1 LKEEQLIFIISQPR
15 SGSTYLQNLLSNNT
29 EVNTCSEPWVLL
41 HFANQIK
48 PELVNA
54 TFNNKIANKAFQDYL
69 TKYPEIQVNAA
80 IKNLVLDLYAPMAKG
95 FNFVIDKTPRY
106 WELLEEI
113 VALFPKSK
121 IIILKRNPV
130 DVITS
135 IIKTWNVTNLFT
147 LNEFRRDLLL
157 APKQI
162 HAFCEKNK
170 NNRNVYTLRY
180 EDFTANPTHEV
191 KKLYDWIGIP
201 FTAMVLNAENN
212 NKHKGKYGDPY
223 QNATVEADVLIKD
236 ARKKEIAPDFDKFIT
251 GYTHYLST
259 EFLSAYGGYSVTKGH
274 PTKVFNDFMAI
285 KNNLIALNKEL
296 LYLKKS
302 TTYNLGKWMLTP
314 FQFIKK
320 MFR

>member
-1 LKEEQLIFIISQPR
+1 MKDEQLVFIISQPR
-15 SGSTYLQNLLSNNT
+15 SGSTYLQNLLSNNR

-54 TFNNKIANKAFQDYL
+54 TFNNELAHNAFQEYL
-69 TKYPEIQVNAA
+69 SKYPEIQVNIT
-80 IKNLVLDLYAPMAKG
+80 IKNLVLELYSPMAKG

-106 WELLEEI
+106 WELLEEM

-121 IIILKRNPV
+121 IIILKRNPI
-130 DVITS
+130 DVVTS
-135 IIKTWNVTNLFT
+135 IIKTWNVTNLFE

-170 NNRNVYTLRY
+170 KNKNVYTLCY
-180 EDFTANPTHEV
+180 EDLTTNLADEV
-191 KKLYDWIGIP
+191 KKLYDWIGIS
-201 FTAMVLNAENN
+201 FTTMVLNTENN
-212 NKHKGKYGDPY
+212 NKYKGKYGDPY
-223 QNATVEADVLIKD
+223 QNAAVEANVLIKD
-236 ARKKEIAPDFDKFIT
+236 AQKKEIAPDFKKFII
-251 GYTHYLST
+251 GYKHYLST
-259 EFLSAYGGYSVTKGH
+259 EFLKAYGDYSLSECH
-274 PTKVFNDFMAI
+274 PTKVFNDYMAI
-285 KNNLIALNKEL
+285 KNNLIVLNKEL
-296 LYLKKS
+296 HYLKQS
-302 TTYNLGKWMLTP
+302 TTYSVGKWMLAP